1 MARHVVARMEE
12 LPPGSRKRVSAG
24 GRDVVIFNLDGEV
37 YGLLDRCPHQGGSL
51 CDGVVT
57 GFLEPG
63 EPGEYA
69 YSRDHAFIRCPWHGW
84 HFDIRTGQ
92 SWGDPERVKTKPYRV
107 SVEDGRQLAEGP
119 YVAETV
125 KVSVEERYVVVED

>member
-12 LPPGSRKRVSAG
+12 LPPGARKRVSAG

-92 SWGDPERVKTKPYRV
+92 SWGDLERVKTKPYRV
-107 SVEDGRQLAEGP
+107 SVEDGRRLAEGP